1 MKYNFLSNSRSR
13 TFFKNEQAAW
23 GKCPCF
29 GNNPLEEHFLEDPVR
44 VNALHITHKG
54 KCSDR
59 FQEAI
64 SSNILLKN
72 WFSIHQDEDC
82 LSLLA
87 RLSWASHEHNARGIT
102 GFPPRGHEGQCPPC
116 ALPGAQFFHHLDDPG
131 LTPSTGLRGVTGPR
145 RVQASAGHPG
155 QLTEE
160 EDCWFP

>member
-1 MKYNFLSNSRSR
+1 MKYNLFSNSGSR

-29 GNNPLEEHFLEDPVR
+29 GNDPLEERFLEDPVR

-64 SSNILLKN
+64 SSNTLLKN

-87 RLSWASHEHNARGIT
+87 RLSWASQA
-102 GFPPRGHEGQCPPC
+102 QCPGHHRAPTRRTSAHP
-116 ALPGAQFFHHLDDPG
+116 ALSQELQFFHRLDDPG
-131 LTPSTGLRGVTGPR
+131 LTASTGLRGVTGPCH
-145 RVQASAGHPG
+145 VQASAGHPG

>member
-1 MKYNFLSNSRSR
+1 MKYNLFSNSGSR

-29 GNNPLEEHFLEDPVR
+29 GNDPLEERFLEDPVR

-64 SSNILLKN
+64 SSNTLLKN

-87 RLSWASHEHNARGIT
+87 RLSWASHKHNAQGIT
-102 GFPPRGHEGQCPPC
+102 GLPPG
-116 ALPGAQFFHHLDDPG
+116 
-131 LTPSTGLRGVTGPR
+131 GPVPTLHSPR
-145 RVQASAGHPG
+145 NCSSSIVWMIQA
-155 QLTEE
+155 
-160 EDCWFP
+160 